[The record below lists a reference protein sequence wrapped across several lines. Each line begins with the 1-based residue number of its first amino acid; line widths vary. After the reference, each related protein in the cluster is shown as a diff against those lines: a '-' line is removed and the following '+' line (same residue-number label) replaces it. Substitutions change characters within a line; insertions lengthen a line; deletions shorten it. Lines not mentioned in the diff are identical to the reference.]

1 MWKELKAFL
10 LRGNVVDLAVG
21 VIIGGAF
28 GGIVNS
34 LVNDVIMPP
43 IGLLLGKVDFKD
55 LYLLLQ
61 EGDPLGPYATLADAQ
76 TAGAVTLN
84 YGVFFNSVVSF
95 VIVGVTVFFFI
106 RAINRLTTQKE
117 LAVPAEPTQKTCP
130 FCATQI
136 PVKAT
141 RCPHCTS
148 ALEEGV

>member
-61 EGDPLGPYATLADAQ
+61 EGDPLGPYATLAEAQ

-106 RAINRLTTQKE
+106 RAINRLIIQKE